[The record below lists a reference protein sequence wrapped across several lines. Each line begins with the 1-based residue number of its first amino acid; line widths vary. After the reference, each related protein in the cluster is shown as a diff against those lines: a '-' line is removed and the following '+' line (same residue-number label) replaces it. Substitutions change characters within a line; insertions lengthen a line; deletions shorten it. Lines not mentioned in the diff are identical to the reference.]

1 MQREEQH
8 PNWRDWRLVL
18 LLGLPP
24 GLLEFGAFAINAPH
38 PYSLPSQPAML
49 FDWLFYFLIAG
60 IIEYQFCLRRWHKGW
75 DPSGA
80 GFLVA
85 LVGCACFMLCV
96 TVWMIIVLIL
106 YANTPHPPQP
116 HIVDPPDVIAFD
128 RSRAFMAL
136 AFLALI
142 NVAALGFSAVGARIG
157 RVLAIWRAKQLSA

>member
-8 PNWRDWRLVL
+8 PNWRDWRLVF

-24 GLLEFGAFAINAPH
+24 GLLEFGALATNAPH
-38 PYSLPSQPAML
+38 PYWLLSQPAML

-60 IIEYQFCLRRWHKGW
+60 IIEYQFYLRRWHKGW

-106 YANTPHPPQP
+106 YANASY
-116 HIVDPPDVIAFD
+116 PPDVLAFY

-136 AFLALI
+136 TFLALI
-142 NVAALGFSAVGARIG
+142 NVATLGFSAVGARIG
-157 RVLAIWRAKQLSA
+157 RALAIWRAKQLSA

>member
-60 IIEYQFCLRRWHKGW
+60 IIEYQFCLRR
-75 DPSGA
+75 
-80 GFLVA
+80 
-85 LVGCACFMLCV
+85 
-96 TVWMIIVLIL
+96 
-106 YANTPHPPQP
+106 
-116 HIVDPPDVIAFD
+116 
-128 RSRAFMAL
+128 
-136 AFLALI
+136 
-142 NVAALGFSAVGARIG
+142 
-157 RVLAIWRAKQLSA
+157 